1 MIDQELLIPTL
12 ATSSG
17 GPSITIAQLVALMVG
32 ESLPMIDQT
41 LLIPTLRGR
50 AGLPAETIADIVA
63 LAGGAP
69 PEASTVQ
76 TITDRAPTNWWRGS
90 QLPGSL
96 SVGDLGNKPIGF
108 GEAVGSPV
116 YAASQPMALED
127 ITTAIE
133 LGGAETFTASEVLVY
148 TEGTFFM
155 FVRLT
160 TNAGVQTLFSQAN
173 VGGGSQLTV
182 NTQGGGVLQCAILRD
197 GGGNILNS
205 VLTLSAALVLD
216 TWHLISVR
224 QAGDGVGLRWFIDG
238 AFFNPGDAEISQS
251 TGGVGD
257 VDWWFEETASA
268 SIPATT
274 VSIGSTIAGGALTN
288 PLNNAQFFDGLVDED
303 FWSDAEMT
311 ALWNQAEAQQLS

>member
-1 MIDQELLIPTL
+1 MIDQQLLIPTL

-17 GPSITIAQLVALMVG
+17 APSITITQLVALLNG
-32 ESLPMIDQT
+32 ESLPLIDQS
-41 LLIPTLRGR
+41 LLIPTFRGR

-63 LAGGAP
+63 LGSGALP
-69 PEASTVQ
+69 ASTVQ
-76 TITDRAPTNWWRGS
+76 TITDREPTNWWRGS
-90 QLPGSL
+90 QLAGSG
-96 SVGDLGNKPIGF
+96 SVGDLGSKPIGF
-108 GEAVGSPV
+108 GVVSGSPV
-116 YAASQPMALED
+116 YAASQPMALEA

-133 LGGAETFTASEVLVY
+133 LGGAETFTTSEVLVY

-155 FVRLT
+155 FLRLT

-173 VGGGSQLTV
+173 VGGGSQLSI
-182 NTQGGGVLQCAILRD
+182 NSQGSGVLQCAILRD

-205 VLTLSAALVLD
+205 VLTLSAELVLN
-216 TWHLISVR
+216 TWHLIACR
-224 QAGDGVGLRWFIDG
+224 QAGDGVGVRWFVDG
-238 AFFNPGDAEISQS
+238 VFFNPGDAEISQS
-251 TGGVGD
+251 TAGAGD

-268 SIPATT
+268 SLPATT

-311 ALWNQAEAQQLS
+311 ALWNQAVAQQLS

>member
-1 MIDQELLIPTL
+1 MAIDQQLRIKLLRTC
-12 ATSSG
+12 SG
-17 GPSITIAQLVALMVG
+17 LVSITVADLVALMG
-32 ESLPMIDQT
+32 GASLAIDQQLRIALYET
-41 LLIPTLRGR
+41 L
-50 AGLPAETIADIVA
+50 AGFSGATVEDIVA

-69 PEASTVQ
+69 PPPSTVQ
-76 TITDRAPTNWWRGS
+76 TITDRDPSNWWRGS
-90 QLPGSL
+90 QLPGSG

-108 GEAVGSPV
+108 GAIAGSPV
-116 YAASQPMALED
+116 YAASQPMALEA

-133 LGGAETFTASEVLVY
+133 LGGAETFTASQLLNY
-148 TEGTFFM
+148 TEGTLFM

-160 TNAGVQTLFSQAN
+160 TNAGVQTLLSQAN

-205 VLTLSAALVLD
+205 VLTLSAALVLN

-238 AFFNPGDAEISQS
+238 VFFNPGDAEISQS
-251 TGGVGD
+251 TAGAGD

-268 SIPATT
+268 SIPADT
-274 VSIGSTIAGGALTN
+274 VSIGSTNAGGALTN
-288 PLNNAQFFDGLVDED
+288 PLNNAQFFDALVDED
-303 FWSDAEMT
+303 FWPDAEIL
-311 ALWNQAEAQQLS
+311 ALWNQAESQQLS